1 MTAIRG
7 RGGPGDIAGGS
18 DADALDRADPAARI
32 EDLAGAAAP
41 AQRAVAAS
49 TIEALAAEV
58 AAGRLSSR
66 EVTRELIDRLVE
78 TAGGIDVAERAELR
92 ELLFDLVTND
102 PTLGG
107 LVGRL

>member
-18 DADALDRADPAARI
+18 DA
-32 EDLAGAAAP
+32 AAAP
-41 AQRAVAAS
+41 AHRAVAAS

-78 TAGGIDVAERAELR
+78 TAGGIGVAERAELR
-92 ELLFDLVTND
+92 ELLLDLVTND